1 MKHQFVLYCFR
12 GITGVM
18 EDEFENDENVKK
30 ATRFFVSTKRKG
42 TWADS
47 ETELA
52 LKSLL
57 SFSRGYT
64 GK

>member
-1 MKHQFVLYCFR
+1 
-12 GITGVM
+12 M

-42 TWADS
+42 NWADS

-52 LKSLL
+52 LKSLI
-57 SFSRGYT
+57 SF
-64 GK
+64 GKSYSGKVFCVK